1 MFVPKLPRIQLVDSV
16 LQRSL
21 FDLRVKIVMA
31 RLPAKKVQDFLY
43 TLPQQSVLTIP
54 KLKPIIADG
63 EDKAFRR
70 ILLARQQAPLVIQE
84 LGEELLNNYEATLLD
99 EEITLK
105 YENWNSEQI
114 LEAVLPEGWDAPSS
128 YEQAG
133 HLIRLNLPEEMDDN
147 VASLIGQVLLDKLPG
162 VRTVVRKTANISNQ
176 FRVLPLKVVAGV
188 EDMVVT
194 VRESDCTFRF
204 DYSSVYWNSRLQQEH
219 GRLVEMIFKRGDVI
233 VDMFCGVGPF
243 AIPAAKRGC
252 VVHANDLNPDSFK
265 WLQENIKLNKLR
277 DTQVRA
283 YNQDAHEFIVG
294 NHFEGVKHVIMNLP
308 ASSTTFLD
316 VFPREG
322 FEEASFHCYLFTK
335 GPQDPLQLVQDGL
348 RPGVQLWEAKAFNVR
363 NVAPNKE
370 MFRVS
375 FKLKFQ
381 DKDVVDNEY
390 VVDNE
395 LFSGDNDANGRKVK
409 RAKILQ

>member
-1 MFVPKLPRIQLVDSV
+1 MSSYFVPKLPKIQLVDSV

-43 TLPQQSVLTIP
+43 ALPKKTVLTIP
-54 KLKPIIADG
+54 KLKPIITDA
-63 EDKAFRR
+63 EDKDFRR
-70 ILLARQQAPLVIQE
+70 ILLARQQAPLVSQE
-84 LGEELLNNYEATLLD
+84 LGQERLNNFQATLLD
-99 EEITLK
+99 EEITLN
-105 YENWNSEQI
+105 YENWCSEQI
-114 LEAVLPEGWDAPSS
+114 LEAILPEGWDAPSS

-133 HLIRLNLPEEMDDN
+133 HLIRLNLPEDMEDN

-162 VRTVVRKTANISNQ
+162 VKTIVRKTANISNR

-194 VRESDCTFRF
+194 VCESECVFRF
-204 DYSSVYWNSRLQQEH
+204 DYSTVYWNSRLQQEH
-219 GRLVEMIFKRGDVI
+219 GRLVGMNFKRGDVI

-243 AIPAAKRGC
+243 SIPASKRGC

-265 WLQENIKLNKLR
+265 WLQENIKLNKLKE
-277 DTQVRA
+277 TQIKA
-283 YNQDAHEFIVG
+283 YNQDAREFIVS
-294 NHFEGVKHVIMNLP
+294 NKFENVKHVIMNLP

-322 FEEASFHCYLFTK
+322 FEEATYHCYLFTK
-335 GPQDPLQLVQDGL
+335 GPQDPLELVRGSL
-348 RPGVQLWEAKAFNVR
+348 RAGVELCEAKAFNVR

-370 MFRVS
+370 MFQVS
-375 FKLKFQ
+375 FKLKQ
-381 DKDVVDNEY
+381 NVTE
-390 VVDNE
+390 
-395 LFSGDNDANGRKVK
+395 SGKEQEEREAKK
-409 RAKILQ
+409 AKILQ